1 MDPFNFWLSESGVS
15 RGAIGG
21 LTLIVL
27 TYSLKAIW
35 TPFIDRL
42 KLPVLSETIGARKSW
57 LLISQIT
64 VALTLL
70 GLATCDPKQSISIL
84 VVLAVAVAFSS
95 ATQDICV
102 DAMRIELLTE
112 KQLGQGAAMY
122 QGGWRLAFLCTQV
135 ITFLIASR
143 FDWSTAYSVAA
154 MTVAVIAVITILLVP
169 EPLEVERGHISILN
183 QPKIWFQTSYLN
195 PFMDIATRYN
205 NRIYLILLLVMSYRF
220 SDYILGPMAMP
231 FYRET
236 GFTKDQIAVI
246 TNAFG
251 ISVSLAGAFLGG
263 LLVYRYST
271 MVALSLGALL
281 VALTNLTFAALAL
294 IGNDILAL
302 TVVIICDNLA
312 QGVATAALIA
322 YLSSL
327 TTEKFTATQYALLFL
342 LATLPARFIGSSSGF
357 VVDAVG
363 YFNFFVYAAVMGIP
377 AICISQYFW
386 RKEKN
391 SVLH

>member
-15 RGAIGG
+15 RSAIG
-21 LTLIVL
+21 LMSLIVL
-27 TYSLKAIW
+27 TYSLKAVW

-42 KLPVLSETIGARKSW
+42 KIPVLSNNLGTRKSW
-57 LLISQIT
+57 LLLSQISVT
-64 VALTLL
+64 LTLL
-70 GLATCDPKQSISIL
+70 GLATCDPNQSILIL
-84 VVLAVAVAFSS
+84 IALALAVAFSS
-95 ATQDICV
+95 ATQDVCV

-143 FDWSTAYSVAA
+143 FDWSTAYGVAA
-154 MTVAVIAVITILLVP
+154 MTMAVIAVITMLLVP
-169 EPLEVERGHISILN
+169 EPLEVERDHISILN
-183 QPKIWFQTSYLN
+183 NPKSWFQTSYLT
-195 PFMDIATRYN
+195 PFMDIANRYTD
-205 NRIYLILLLVMSYRF
+205 RIFLILLLVMSYRF
-220 SDYILGPMAMP
+220 SDFILGPMAMP
-231 FYRET
+231 FYQEV
-236 GFTKDQIAVI
+236 GFSKNQIALI

-251 ISVSLAGAFLGG
+251 ISVSLAGAFIGG

-271 MVALSLGALL
+271 IVALSIGAIL
-281 VALTNLTFAALAL
+281 VALTNLTFATLAL
-294 IGNDILAL
+294 IGNDISAL
-302 TVVIICDNLA
+302 TLVIICDNLA

-342 LATLPARFIGSSSGF
+342 LATLPARFIASSSGF

-363 YFNFFVYAAVMGIP
+363 YFNFFVYAAAMGIP
-377 AICISQYFW
+377 AIFVSLYFW
-386 RKEKN
+386 KQEK
-391 SVLH
+391 SSILS

>member
-15 RGAIGG
+15 RTAIG
-21 LTLIVL
+21 LLSLIVL

-42 KLPVLSETIGARKSW
+42 TIPFFSETIGARKSW
-57 LLISQIT
+57 LLISQLT
-64 VALTLL
+64 VTFTLF

-84 VVLAVAVAFSS
+84 VGLALAVAFSS

-102 DAMRIELLTE
+102 DALRIELLTE

-154 MTVAVIAVITILLVP
+154 ITMAIVAVITILVVP
-169 EPLEVERGHISILN
+169 EPLGVERGHISILN
-183 QPKIWFQTSYLN
+183 KPKAWFKTAYLT
-195 PFMDIATRYN
+195 PFMDLANRYT

-220 SDYILGPMAMP
+220 SDFILGPMAMP

-251 ISVSLAGAFLGG
+251 ISVSLAGAFIGG

-271 MVALSLGALL
+271 LAALSFGASL
-281 VALTNLTFAALAL
+281 VALTNLTFAALA
-294 IGNDILAL
+294 ITGNDIVAL
-302 TVVIICDNLA
+302 SLVIICDNLA

-327 TTEKFTATQYALLFL
+327 TTKKFTATQYALLFL
-342 LATLPARFIGSSSGF
+342 LATLPARFIASSSGF
-357 VVDAVG
+357 IVDAVG
-363 YFNFFVYAAVMGIP
+363 YFSFFIYAAAMGMP
-377 AICISQYFW
+377 AIFISLYFW
-386 RKEKN
+386 KQEKN
-391 SVLH
+391 STSP

>member
-15 RGAIGG
+15 RAVIG
-21 LTLIVL
+21 LMSLIIL

-42 KLPVLSETIGARKSW
+42 KIPVLSKSLGTRKSW

-64 VALTLL
+64 VTLTLL
-70 GLATCDPKQSISIL
+70 GLATCDPQQSISIMIG
-84 VVLAVAVAFSS
+84 LALAVAFSS

-154 MTVAVIAVITILLVP
+154 ITMAVIAVITMLSVP
-169 EPLEVERGHISILN
+169 EPLEVERGHISLLHK
-183 QPKIWFQTSYLN
+183 PKTWFKTSYLT
-195 PFMDIATRYN
+195 PFQDIAKRYT
-205 NRIYLILLLVMSYRF
+205 NRIYLILLLVLSYRF
-220 SDYILGPMAMP
+220 SDFILGPMAMP
-231 FYRET
+231 FYQET
-236 GFTKDQIAVI
+236 GFTKDQIALI

-251 ISVSLAGAFLGG
+251 ISVSLAGAFIGG
-263 LLVYRYST
+263 LLVFRYST
-271 MVALSLGALL
+271 IVALSIGASL

-302 TVVIICDNLA
+302 TIVIICDNLA

-322 YLSSL
+322 YPIFSNHR
-327 TTEKFTATQYALLFL
+327 KVH
-342 LATLPARFIGSSSGF
+342 G
-357 VVDAVG
+357 DAVR
-363 YFNFFVYAAVMGIP
+363 VTIP
-377 AICISQYFW
+377 VSNTSSKIYS
-386 RKEKN
+386 E
-391 SVLH
+391 